1 MATSRREQLVET
13 ALKLFYQ
20 EGFHATGID
29 RILAEAGV
37 AKMTMYKYFKS
48 KDELILAVLR
58 RRDETFRNWF
68 MRQVEDRA
76 STAQARLLAIF
87 DVYDD
92 WLHSDDASHGCL
104 FINATAEFA
113 DQDNPIHAAAAETK
127 RLVLGYVRELAAQA
141 GAQAPQALA
150 IQLVLLLEGATVT
163 AQVTGDRDAIWEGKK
178 AAELLVQAALIA
190 AERDN

>member
-1 MATSRREQLVET
+1 MAISRREHLVDT

-58 RRDETFRNWF
+58 RRDELFRSWF
-68 MRQVEDRA
+68 VHQVEARA
-76 STAQARLLAIF
+76 NTAQARLLALF

-92 WLHSDDASHGCL
+92 WLHSEDASHGCM

-113 DQDNPIHAAAAETK
+113 EPENPIHVAAAETK
-127 RLVLGYVRELAAQA
+127 RLVLGYVRALATSARV
-141 GAQAPQALA
+141 QAPEVLA
-150 IQLVLLLEGATVT
+150 TQLVLLLEGATVM
-163 AQVTGDRDAIWEGKK
+163 AQVTGNRDAIWEAKK
-178 AAELLVQAALIA
+178 AAELLVCTALSTA
-190 AERDN
+190 S